1 MMPPQGAL
9 SIERMCA
16 LAGVSRASYYR
27 HWRRVA
33 PRREQTD
40 LRDVLQ
46 RLAVAHRHYG
56 YRRLNALLRRRGAGW
71 RRRARRRACRP
82 APSRAGRSPRRRAG
96 SSARGRDGTD
106 AVVVAVVHRLAAQ
119 QGGQHA
125 QVLVVLRDAHGSLAH
140 RAHRRVAGAD
150 AQVHAARRQPVQR
163 RHRRHVHGRD
173 PRAADGRARP
183 QADPACL
190 PCGQGQHGA

>member
-1 MMPPQGAL
+1 VA
-9 SIERMCA
+9 ERVGDGDA
-16 LAGVSRASYYR
+16 A
-27 HWRRVA
+27 
-33 PRREQTD
+33 
-40 LRDVLQ
+40 
-46 RLAVAHRHYG
+46 
-56 YRRLNALLRRRGAGW
+56 
-71 RRRARRRACRP
+71 
-82 APSRAGRSPRRRAG
+82 
-96 SSARGRDGTD
+96 GRDGEDEPVAVLAGQLHRARAEARDVERDLRLEAEILRVVRQHPDGTN

-163 RHRRHVHGRD
+163 RHRRHLHGRD
-173 PRAADGRARP
+173 PRTADGRARP